1 MKTRSLY
8 ILIGLAFFLLAAAG
22 SAWGQSATTD
32 QACAL
37 LDRINEAR
45 RAPFAAALSVG
56 IGESRLL
63 DIAPE
68 LQSLPEGGIPPL
80 AMNGYL
86 LRTAGEHN
94 EDMLSRGYVDRVA
107 PEGQTVADRIAA
119 SGYWA
124 VMTGE
129 SIGLV
134 GFANF
139 LPPEVA
145 VQVMFENML
154 KDELLN
160 RAEGRWNILNP
171 GFTDVGVSVETG
183 VVALGGSLFNVYT
196 AVCDYGL
203 PFEPTAEEELFL
215 VLVNQARWDPA
226 AFMASVS
233 LSEEHLMTDLRED
246 RVSFFAG
253 MPPLYPDFALS
264 RAARGHAEDML
275 AKGYFSTESLDG
287 RTPAD
292 RIAEA
297 GYLDALQSGELQ
309 GLLALCG
316 DRTPVEQ
323 VEAFFRRMAVSELTR
338 TLPEDR
344 LIFNPGLREAGI
356 GFAAGVCES
365 LGGICGDNVGLL
377 VASCGTSTAYEW
389 GVVGAA
395 FRDADGN
402 GLYDSGEGLS
412 GVDLKIAGVPPLGSM
427 EITAGAAGGF
437 KAALEEGAY
446 EIGIAGTG
454 PEEAMFFAVPG
465 AGASVFV
472 RVSLVNPPEI
482 EALGDGIEKGLDN

>member
-1 MKTRSLY
+1 
-8 ILIGLAFFLLAAAG
+8 
-22 SAWGQSATTD
+22 
-32 QACAL
+32 
-37 LDRINEAR
+37 
-45 RAPFAAALSVG
+45 
-56 IGESRLL
+56 
-63 DIAPE
+63 
-68 LQSLPEGGIPPL
+68 
-80 AMNGYL
+80 
-86 LRTAGEHN
+86 
-94 EDMLSRGYVDRVA
+94 
-107 PEGQTVADRIAA
+107 
-119 SGYWA
+119 
-124 VMTGE
+124 
-129 SIGLV
+129 
-134 GFANF
+134 
-139 LPPEVA
+139 
-145 VQVMFENML
+145 ML

-275 AKGYFSTESLDG
+275 AQGYFSTESLDG

-365 LGGICGDNVGLL
+365 LGGICGDNVGCSSQA
-377 VASCGTSTAYEW
+377 VARVLHMNGASW
-389 GVVGAA
+389 GRLSGMPTER
-395 FRDADGN
+395 F
-402 GLYDSGEGLS
+402 YDWEGLS
-412 GVDLKIAGVPPLGSM
+412 GVDLKIAGVPPLGS
-427 EITAGAAGGF
+427 INHGGCRRWVQGRPGRRPTKLVSPGRAPKRRCF
-437 KAALEEGAY
+437 SPFP
-446 EIGIAGTG
+446 G
-454 PEEAMFFAVPG
+454 PARAFSSGFP
-465 AGASVFV
+465 S
-472 RVSLVNPPEI
+472 
-482 EALGDGIEKGLDN
+482 